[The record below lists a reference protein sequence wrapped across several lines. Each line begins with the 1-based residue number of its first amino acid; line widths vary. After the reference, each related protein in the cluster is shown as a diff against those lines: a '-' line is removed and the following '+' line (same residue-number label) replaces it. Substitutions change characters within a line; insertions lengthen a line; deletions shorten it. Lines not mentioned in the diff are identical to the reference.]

1 MMLFVKTEL
10 VAMHLY
16 SVVTHAASAVKSMA
30 VNVDTV
36 DLAARISMILLV
48 IALGFAFLR
57 LVLGPS
63 LPDRIIALDLVA
75 TLLVGLIAVSAIET
89 GDVIFLRVAMVVAL
103 FNFIGTIGFCWY
115 LQRGPQR

>member
-1 MMLFVKTEL
+1 MTLQGLAHNATNL
-10 VAMHLY
+10 APALAM
-16 SVVTHAASAVKSMA
+16 SEW
-30 VNVDTV
+30 V
-36 DLAARISMILLV
+36 DLTARISLVLLV

-63 LPDRIIALDLVA
+63 LPDRVVALDLVA
-75 TLLVGLIAVSAIET
+75 TLLVGLIAVSSIDT

-115 LQRGPQR
+115 LQREPRH

>member
-1 MMLFVKTEL
+1 MTLQGLAHNVTNFAP
-10 VAMHLY
+10 AM
-16 SVVTHAASAVKSMA
+16 AMPEW
-30 VNVDTV
+30 V
-36 DLAARISMILLV
+36 DLTARISLVLLV

-63 LPDRIIALDLVA
+63 LPDRVVALDLVA
-75 TLLVGLIAVSAIET
+75 TLLVGLIAVSSIDT

-115 LQRGPQR
+115 LQRGPRH

>member
-1 MMLFVKTEL
+1 MMSFIEP
-10 VAMHLY
+10 
-16 SVVTHAASAVKSMA
+16 
-30 VNVDTV
+30 
-36 DLAARISMILLV
+36 LAAGAMPIVATTSWVNLTAQISLVVLV

-63 LPDRIIALDLVA
+63 LPDRVVALDLVA

-103 FNFIGTIGFCWY
+103 FSFIGTIGFCWY
-115 LQRGPQR
+115 LQRGPHK

>member
-1 MMLFVKTEL
+1 MISSL
-10 VAMHLY
+10 
-16 SVVTHAASAVKSMA
+16 
-30 VNVDTV
+30 
-36 DLAARISMILLV
+36 LAATVAAPTAIFAMTAWVNLTAQISLTVLV

-63 LPDRIIALDLVA
+63 TPDRVVALDLVA

-115 LQRGPQR
+115 LHRGSHQ

>member
-1 MMLFVKTEL
+1 MMLFLKTEL
-10 VAMHLY
+10 ETFHLN
-16 SVVTHAASAVKSMA
+16 SLMTFADSEVPTMATGVDA
-30 VNVDTV
+30 VN
-36 DLAARISMILLV
+36 LAAHISLILLV

-63 LPDRIIALDLVA
+63 LPDRIVALDLVA

-89 GDVIFLRVAMVVAL
+89 GDVIFLRVAMVMAL

-115 LQRGPQR
+115 LQRGAER

>member
-1 MMLFVKTEL
+1 MMLLDFTPHATAMMPMVTATTWVNMTAQVSL
-10 VAMHLY
+10 VM
-16 SVVTHAASAVKSMA
+16 
-30 VNVDTV
+30 
-36 DLAARISMILLV
+36 LV
-48 IALGFAFLR
+48 IALGLAFLR

-63 LPDRIIALDLVA
+63 LPDRVVALDLVA

-115 LQRGPQR
+115 LQRGSAQ